1 MENRLMDTGSG
12 VRGEGEGE
20 MNGESNTEAYT
31 LQCVKQITNGDLLYD
46 SGNSN
51 WGSVTT

>member
-1 MENRLMDTGSG
+1 MDTGSG

-31 LQCVKQITNGDLLYD
+31 LQCVKRSHGDGGAQLSDRSSLCLPLGWP
-46 SGNSN
+46 S
-51 WGSVTT
+51 